1 LWPRTIVT
9 NRAKSLATITN
20 AASGAF
26 SYTPKLNA
34 TGSDSFTF
42 KVSDGSL
49 DSNVATVTVTT
60 NGLSK
65 RLTTTPRW

>member
-1 LWPRTIVT
+1 MTFRRSCPTSLPERVT
-9 NRAKSLATITN
+9 P
-20 AASGAF
+20 AS
-26 SYTPKLNA
+26 SDTPL
-34 TGSDSFTF
+34 DSFTF